1 MRWGSVRYSRL
12 VHVSKRIKLHLPI
25 FVHRWLWVIMLGWS
39 FIALINYSR
48 EYLIQL
54 WRHLVSSA
62 TIVLHR
68 NLLSNPRQFA
78 FMENL
83 NTLLVSMMI
92 IASNYVLS
100 EFAWLEWI
108 FLFDILLRRYL
119 RLVRMLCEN
128 WRSLMRRVLF

>member
-1 MRWGSVRYSRL
+1 MWWGTVRYSWL
-12 VHVSKRIKLHLPI
+12 VLVSKRIKLNLPI

-62 TIVLHR
+62 TIILHW
-68 NLLSNPRQFA
+68 NLLSNPRQFT
-78 FMENL
+78 FLENL
-83 NTLLVSMMI
+83 NTLLVSMMV
-92 IASNYVLS
+92 IASNYVLP

-108 FLFDILLRRYL
+108 FLFDLLLRRYL
-119 RLVRMLCEN
+119 RLVRMLGEN